1 MVNRPYQ
8 NRAVLA
14 VEKSFETRQSAL
26 IVMPTGTGK
35 SRVFSDLVLRKQPQR
50 SLVLAHRS
58 ELIWQAVKNVG
69 QTGLPTSVEKAEL
82 FADTDL
88 FNRTSIVIASVQTL
102 VSGKGDKKRMHRW
115 KPDDFGLVVCDE
127 GHHYTAPMFRSVLDY
142 FRQNQKL
149 KIFGCT
155 ASPKRAD
162 DQALGMVFEECV
174 FTYTIGDA
182 IREGWLVPV
191 KAVGLE
197 IEDMDFS
204 GIKTSDGDLSTPELA
219 AVMERE
225 KPLYGVVQAGLEAAF
240 YMEANALHGVPRERW
255 YDFLMDNKNPPRST
269 LFFGANVQHAMMQS
283 ELLNRIVPGSA
294 DFVCGKTEPKHR
306 EQLIA
311 RFRNGDLPF
320 LTNCGVMTEGVDV
333 PRAQVIVPKPTKSH
347 ALAIQMYGRGLRPPE
362 VDGRSI
368 VDQYAT
374 EGERRG
380 AIAHSRK
387 PCCTIIDLYGVTG
400 RHKMVLS
407 ADILGGDYSED
418 EIQLAKSNQV
428 VAGKPVD
435 MTAELEK
442 ARDQIRKKQEEE
454 RQRAAAKRAKIF
466 VPAKFAIAAVDP
478 FDEHSSAAMIMP
490 KIKLTGADLSAKQR
504 AIIVNKLGKDP
515 DKLPIGYAKKLIG
528 DYFVK
533 FRR

>member
-1 MVNRPYQ
+1 M
-8 NRAVLA
+8 A
-14 VEKSFETRQSAL
+14 VEQSFKARQSSL

-35 SRVFSDLVLRKQPQR
+35 SRVFSDLVLRAQPRR

-69 QTGLPTSVEKAEL
+69 QTGLPTSIEKAEL

-88 FNRTSIVIASVQTL
+88 FNRTSIVIASVPTL
-102 VSGKGDKKRMHRW
+102 VSGKGEKKRMHRW
-115 KPDDFGLVVCDE
+115 KPIDFGFIVCDE
-127 GHHYTAPMFRSVLDY
+127 AHHYTAPMFRSVLEY
-142 FRQNQKL
+142 FKSGNPNI

-174 FTYTIGDA
+174 FTYTIEEA

-191 KAVGLE
+191 KAIGLE

-204 GIKTSDGDLSTPELA
+204 GIKTQDGDLSTPELA

-240 YMEANALHGVPRERW
+240 YMESNALHGVPRENW
-255 YDFLMDNKNPPRST
+255 YDFLMDNKTPPRST
-269 LFFGANVQHAMMQS
+269 LFFGANVQHAMMQA

-306 EQLIA
+306 EQLMA

-333 PRAQVIVPKPTKSH
+333 PRAEVIVPKPTKSH

-362 VDGRSI
+362 VDGKSI

-374 EGERRG
+374 DEERKY
-380 AIAHSRK
+380 AIARSRK

-418 EIQLAKSNQV
+418 EIQLAKRNQV
-428 VAGKPVD
+428 ATGKPVD

-442 ARDQIRKKQEEE
+442 AREQIRKKQEEE

-466 VPAKFAIAAVDP
+466 VPAKFSVANVDP
-478 FDEHSSAAMIMP
+478 FDEHASSAMIMP
-490 KIKLTGADLSAKQR
+490 KVKLTGADLSPNQR
-504 AIIVNKLGKDP
+504 WILTHELGKDP
-515 DKLPIGYAKKLIG
+515 RSLNIGFAKKLIG
-528 DYFVK
+528 DHFARL
-533 FRR
+533 RR